1 MEKNRTRQFTV
12 ETCGFITLWIRS
24 QENVESHQISLCIV
38 VCPFVLFQ
46 LVIVLSV
53 LPFTGSDSPF
63 GIFKFFQQL
72 TSKYINDFNI
82 SHLWIYLEVKYI
94 TYYLTLLLILR
105 YEDILRNEIWWL
117 STFSWDLIHKVI
129 NPPRVHEENRW
140 PVASHWQTLSHN
152 VVSSTPRHERG

>member
-1 MEKNRTRQFTV
+1 MCLPHSWLIIGIVTRVTRWVPLMEQELLTV
-12 ETCGFITLWIRS
+12 SEWGSCHSIFS
-24 QENVESHQISLCIV
+24 FHCVALCIV

-53 LPFTGSDSPF
+53 LPFIGSDSPF
-63 GIFKFFQQL
+63 SIFKFFQQL
-72 TSKYINDFNI
+72 TSKYTNDFNI

-129 NPPRVHEENRW
+129 NPH
-140 PVASHWQTLSHN
+140 
-152 VVSSTPRHERG
+152 VSTVNCLVRFFSIFYKL